1 MILLEARMQSGAG
14 GDLNAEIIEAWNR
27 VVRYFE
33 EGGRDRV
40 ESGVRDVIQA
50 GLRASSADVYED
62 LFE

>member
-50 GLRASSADVYED
+50 GLRASSTDLYED
-62 LFE
+62 LF